1 MTAVLTLASIG
12 DLGKVAP
19 LVAAFHAEES
29 LTTSE
34 PQRIAAVTHRLEGTP
49 LGALNL
55 IVPRVAQIGYV
66 VVSHEFSIEFGSPDA
81 FIDEIY
87 ICTPVRGKGVGVG
100 VESLLQI
107 CKILEAGGRKE
118 VHLEVDQTNTVA
130 QWRYSRGGFDL
141 RSNYNLISKE
151 LR

>member
-19 LVAAFHAEES
+19 LVAAIHAEEA

-49 LGALNL
+49 LGSLYLNG
-55 IVPRVAQIGYV
+55 PRVKPIGYV
-66 VVSHEFSIEFGSPDA
+66 VVSHGFSIEFGGPNA
-81 FIDEIY
+81 FIDKIY
-87 ICTPVRGKGVGVG
+87 ICTPVRGKGIG

-107 CKILEAGGRKE
+107 CKIVEAGGTKA

-130 QWRYSRGGFDL
+130 QRLYSRGGFDL
-141 RSNYNLISKE
+141 LSNYNLMSKE
-151 LR
+151 LH

>member
-12 DLGKVAP
+12 DLDKVAP
-19 LVAAFHAEES
+19 LVAAFHAEEA

-49 LGALNL
+49 LGSLYLNG
-55 IVPRVAQIGYV
+55 PRVKPIGYV
-66 VVSHEFSIEFGSPDA
+66 VVSHGFSIEFGGPNA
-81 FIDEIY
+81 FIDKIY
-87 ICTPVRGKGVGVG
+87 ICTPVRGKGIG

-107 CKILEAGGRKE
+107 CKIVEAGGTKA

-130 QWRYSRGGFDL
+130 QRLYSRGGFDL
-141 RSNYNLISKE
+141 LSNYNLMSKE

>member
-1 MTAVLTLASIG
+1 MTAVRTLASIG

-19 LVAAFHAEES
+19 LVAAFHAEEA

-49 LGALNL
+49 LGSLYLNG
-55 IVPRVAQIGYV
+55 PRVKPIGYV
-66 VVSHEFSIEFGSPDA
+66 VVSHGFSIEFGGPNA
-81 FIDEIY
+81 FIDKIY
-87 ICTPVRGKGVGVG
+87 ICTPVRGKGIG

-107 CKILEAGGRKE
+107 CKILKAGDTKA

-130 QWRYSRGGFDL
+130 QRLYSRGGFDL
-141 RSNYNLISKE
+141 LSNYNLMSKE
-151 LR
+151 LH

>member
-1 MTAVLTLASIG
+1 
-12 DLGKVAP
+12 
-19 LVAAFHAEES
+19 
-29 LTTSE
+29 
-34 PQRIAAVTHRLEGTP
+34 
-49 LGALNL
+49 
-55 IVPRVAQIGYV
+55 
-66 VVSHEFSIEFGSPDA
+66 
-81 FIDEIY
+81 
-87 ICTPVRGKGVGVG
+87 VRGKGVG

>member
-1 MTAVLTLASIG
+1 MTAVLTLSSIG

-19 LVAAFHAEES
+19 LVAAFHAEEA

-49 LGALNL
+49 LGSLYLNG
-55 IVPRVAQIGYV
+55 PRVKPIGYV
-66 VVSHEFSIEFGSPDA
+66 VVSHGFSIEFGGPNA
-81 FIDEIY
+81 FIDKIY
-87 ICTPVRGKGVGVG
+87 ICTPVRGKGIG

-107 CKILEAGGRKE
+107 CKIVEAGGTKA

-130 QWRYSRGGFDL
+130 QRLYSRGDFDL
-141 RSNYNLISKE
+141 LSNYNLMSKE
-151 LR
+151 LH

>member
-12 DLGKVAP
+12 DLDKVAP
-19 LVAAFHAEES
+19 LVAAFHAEEA

-49 LGALNL
+49 LGSLYLNG
-55 IVPRVAQIGYV
+55 PRVKPIGYV
-66 VVSHEFSIEFGSPDA
+66 VVSHGFSIEFGGPNA
-81 FIDEIY
+81 FIDKIY
-87 ICTPVRGKGVGVG
+87 ICTPVRGKGIG

-107 CKILEAGGRKE
+107 CKIVEAGGTKA

-130 QWRYSRGGFDL
+130 QRLYSRGGFDL
-141 RSNYNLISKE
+141 RSNYNFMSKE

>member
-1 MTAVLTLASIG
+1 MTAVRTLASIG

-19 LVAAFHAEES
+19 LVAAFHAEEA

-49 LGALNL
+49 LGSLYLNG
-55 IVPRVAQIGYV
+55 PRVKPIGYV
-66 VVSHEFSIEFGSPDA
+66 VVSHGFSIEFGGPNA
-81 FIDEIY
+81 FIDKIY
-87 ICTPVRGKGVGVG
+87 ICTPVRGKGIG

-107 CKILEAGGRKE
+107 CKIVEAGGTKA

-130 QWRYSRGGFDL
+130 QRFYSRGGFDL
-141 RSNYNLISKE
+141 RSDYNLMSKE
-151 LR
+151 

>member
-19 LVAAFHAEES
+19 LVAAFHSEGA
-29 LTTSE
+29 LTIE
-34 PQRIAAVTHRLEGTP
+34 PQRIAAVTHLFEGTP
-49 LGALNL
+49 LGALYL
-55 IVPRVAQIGYV
+55 IGPRVTPIGYV
-66 VVSHEFSIEFGSPDA
+66 VVSHGFSIEFGGPDA
-81 FIDEIY
+81 FIDKIY
-87 ICTPVRGKGVGVG
+87 ICTLVRGKGIG

-107 CKILEAGGRKE
+107 CKILKAGDTKA

-130 QWRYSRGGFDL
+130 QRLYSRDGFDL
-141 RSNYNLISKE
+141 RSNYNLMSKE

>member
-12 DLGKVAP
+12 DLDKVAP
-19 LVAAFHAEES
+19 LVAAFHAEEA

-49 LGALNL
+49 LGSLYLNG
-55 IVPRVAQIGYV
+55 PRVKPIGYV
-66 VVSHEFSIEFGSPDA
+66 VVSHGFSIEFGGPNA
-81 FIDEIY
+81 FIDKIY
-87 ICTPVRGKGVGVG
+87 ICTPVRGKGIG

-107 CKILEAGGRKE
+107 CKIVEAGGTKA

-130 QWRYSRGGFDL
+130 QRLYSRGGFDL
-141 RSNYNLISKE
+141 LSNYNLMSKE
-151 LR
+151 LH

>member
-1 MTAVLTLASIG
+1 MTAVRTLASIG

-19 LVAAFHAEES
+19 LVAAFHAEEA

-49 LGALNL
+49 LGSLYLNG
-55 IVPRVAQIGYV
+55 PRVKPIGYV
-66 VVSHEFSIEFGSPDA
+66 VVSHGFSIEFGGPNA
-81 FIDEIY
+81 FIDKIY
-87 ICTPVRGKGVGVG
+87 ICTPVRGKGIG

-107 CKILEAGGRKE
+107 CKIVEAGGTKA

-130 QWRYSRGGFDL
+130 QRLYSRGGFDL
-141 RSNYNLISKE
+141 LSNYNLMSKE
-151 LR
+151 LH

>member
-81 FIDEIY
+81 FIDKIC
-87 ICTPVRGKGVGVG
+87 ICTPVRGKGIG

-107 CKILEAGGRKE
+107 CKILEAGSRKE

>member
-1 MTAVLTLASIG
+1 MTAVRTLASIG

-19 LVAAFHAEES
+19 LVAAFHAEEA

-49 LGALNL
+49 LGSLYLNG
-55 IVPRVAQIGYV
+55 PRVKPIGYV
-66 VVSHEFSIEFGSPDA
+66 VVSHGFSIEFGGPNA
-81 FIDEIY
+81 FIDKIY
-87 ICTPVRGKGVGVG
+87 ICTPVRGKGIG

-107 CKILEAGGRKE
+107 CKIVEAGGTKA

-130 QWRYSRGGFDL
+130 QRLYSRGGFDL
-141 RSNYNLISKE
+141 LSNYNLMSKE